1 VRPVRSIAPD
11 GMNPDPQ
18 AASPRRS
25 ELENRR
31 RSQQLFLL
39 GLGGLA
45 LALGYYGFTA
55 KVSDPFHLYEGLLIF
70 ILAVLPSLLWAR
82 RGGKQL
88 PVFEVQMI
96 TGVST
101 FALPLLNSHE
111 QMSQYSAEVIG
122 SAAQLILLYQVVAIG
137 THALIGGQPGR
148 SNFYTQPVL
157 SHGVQKFLSAG
168 LVLST
173 VYTFINVFYEGLI
186 PYELNSICRAG
197 FAGVGLIST
206 FIEMRR
212 WGLGQLK
219 YGEAGFITLLLAAQ
233 VIMQIS
239 TLFLTAGMAILLLA
253 LLGYVSGSK
262 RIPLVPV
269 AVALVLLGVLH
280 NGKSVMRE
288 RFWDA
293 DGVHRQVEFTN
304 LVSFYSDWVAEGL
317 TVHEESEEKKKS
329 TAKLL
334 DRSSLIQI
342 LCLVVSQTPDRRPYL
357 DGATYALIPGQF
369 IPRYF
374 WPDKPPGH
382 VATNMLS
389 VYYGLQDENATKST
403 TIGFGF
409 VAEAYANFGLFGVG
423 VIACLLGACYK
434 KIQVLTANAEL
445 FSYAGLF
452 LVVLMAWS
460 FQTEFTMAIW
470 ISSFY
475 QACVAVMG
483 IPFLLR
489 NLTG

>member
-1 VRPVRSIAPD
+1 MTPAP
-11 GMNPDPQ
+11 PPP
-18 AASPRRS
+18 ALPPRS
-25 ELENRR
+25 ELENQR
-31 RSQQLFLL
+31 RSHQLFLL

-45 LALGYYGFTA
+45 MALGYYGFTA

-70 ILAVLPSLLWAR
+70 TLASLPSLLWAR

-111 QMSQYSAEVIG
+111 QMAQYPAEVIG
-122 SAAQLILLYQVVAIG
+122 SSAQMVLLYQVVAIG
-137 THALIGGQPGR
+137 THALVGGRPGR
-148 SNFYTQPVL
+148 TRFYTQPVL

-173 VYTFINVFYEGLI
+173 IYTFINIFYEGLI
-186 PYELNSICRAG
+186 PYELNSIFRAG
-197 FAGVGLIST
+197 FAGIGLIST

-219 YGEAGFITLLLAAQ
+219 PGEAGFITFLLAAQ
-233 VIMQIS
+233 VIMQVS
-239 TLFLTAGMAILLLA
+239 TLFLTSGMAILVLA
-253 LLGYVSGSK
+253 LLGYISGSK

-269 AVALVLLGVLH
+269 AAGLALLAILH
-280 NGKSVMRE
+280 NGKSAMRE
-288 RFWDA
+288 QYWDA
-293 DGVHRQVEFTN
+293 TGQHRQVELTA
-304 LVSFYSDWVAEGL
+304 LISFYSDWVVEGL
-317 TVHEESEEKKKS
+317 TVHEDSDEKKKS

-342 LCLVVSQTPDRRPYL
+342 LCLVVSETPDRRPYM

-369 IPRYF
+369 IPRFF
-374 WPDKPPGH
+374 WPGKPPGH

-389 VYYGLQDENATKST
+389 VYYGLQDEDATKAT

-409 VAEAYANFGLFGVG
+409 VAEAYANYGLFGVCG
-423 VIACLLGACYK
+423 LACILGFLYK
-434 KIQVLTANAEL
+434 KIQVMTANADL

-460 FQTEFTMAIW
+460 FQTEYTMAIW
-470 ISSFY
+470 LSSFY

-489 NLTG
+489 NFMG